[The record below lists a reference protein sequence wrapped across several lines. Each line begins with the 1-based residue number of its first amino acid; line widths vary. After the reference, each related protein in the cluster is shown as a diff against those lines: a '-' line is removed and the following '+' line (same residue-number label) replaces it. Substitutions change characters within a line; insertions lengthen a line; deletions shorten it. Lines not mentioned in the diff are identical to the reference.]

1 MEDRVRLERLGEVF
15 RALRTDLVVKEPA
28 SDGEIRVSAAID
40 SGQEGV
46 RRAAA
51 HSSEVRALFSLRPAA
66 RCSAAFA
73 SSRFSRRLRARR
85 VREHARM
92 RAREYAIGSE
102 CQRLLT
108 LRITRV
114 AAHLSDLVAA
124 FDVIRLAMTVAERT
138 VSLLPERSINS
149 MGSSP
154 RSCLIERA

>member
-1 MEDRVRLERLGEVF
+1 MYKRQGLTAETCGALCSTLTNEAHIEKLMCVHRE
-15 RALRTDLVVKEPA
+15 LRTQCSPSMCSL
-28 SDGEIRVSAAID
+28 
-40 SGQEGV
+40 
-46 RRAAA
+46 
-51 HSSEVRALFSLRPAA
+51 SESVN
-66 RCSAAFA
+66 
-73 SSRFSRRLRARR
+73 
-85 VREHARM
+85 
-92 RAREYAIGSE
+92 
-102 CQRLLT
+102 RLLT

>member
-1 MEDRVRLERLGEVF
+1 MSSLSAEFVLRASERCLAPSGPMP
-15 RALRTDLVVKEPA
+15 LLV
-28 SDGEIRVSAAID
+28 
-40 SGQEGV
+40 
-46 RRAAA
+46 
-51 HSSEVRALFSLRPAA
+51 SLR
-66 RCSAAFA
+66 
-73 SSRFSRRLRARR
+73 
-85 VREHARM
+85 VM
-92 RAREYAIGSE
+92 VKSE